1 MNVLISS
8 IKYLAYFVLW
18 ILGAVAIREVI
29 ELAVPQLSK
38 LFAQIAGFVIM
49 AFIWFAS
56 MSNDYSNSKEG
67 DDDALPPR
75 PENY

>member
-1 MNVLISS
+1 MNVLLSS

-29 ELAVPQLSK
+29 ELAVPQVSK
-38 LFAQIAGFVIM
+38 LFAQIAGFVVM

-56 MSNDYSNSKEG
+56 MSNDYVTSKG
-67 DDDALPPR
+67 DNDEPPPR